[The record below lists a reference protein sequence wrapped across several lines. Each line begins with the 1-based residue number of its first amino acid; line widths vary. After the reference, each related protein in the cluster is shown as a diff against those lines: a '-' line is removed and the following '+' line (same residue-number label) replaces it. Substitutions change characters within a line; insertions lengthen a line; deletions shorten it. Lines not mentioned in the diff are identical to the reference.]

1 MPPRRLVSPAAIAAR
16 LCLLIL
22 LVAAVPDAAA
32 QRATLRGFVLDA
44 DSREALPAV
53 NVIAVD
59 ASGALEGT
67 ATDNDGFYT
76 LAGLAPGTYT
86 VRASYL
92 GYDAAE
98 VEVTLEGGE
107 LRQLH
112 LELAP
117 TQQTLGEVT
126 VESERTSG
134 AANVRAGVQSIRP
147 ADIRLVPAPDVSGD
161 LVSYLTTLP
170 GVVSTGDR
178 GGQLFIR
185 GGEPSQNEVLLDG
198 IPLFQPFHLLGFY
211 SAFPSDVLSRA
222 DVYAGGYNARYGGR
236 LSSVIDVATR
246 SGNKRRFLGAAS
258 VAPFVSAV
266 QLEGPLAR
274 DRASVLASA
283 RVSVIDQA
291 ASKLVDEPLPFSFGD
306 VFGKLHATPTPNS
319 QLSVTGIYTWD
330 KGTLGL
336 DSGAGAVGG
345 AAPSELRY
353 GNLGLGGRYLFVPS
367 AIPVLAE
374 ILVTFAQ
381 FESELGPEDVPDR
394 SSSVTRFGGQ
404 AHITYAL
411 RRMDLRAGAF
421 VRTTQLSSE
430 LGGAFQNVVG
440 QTDYVTE
447 AGLYVEP
454 DVQLGFGLRVAP
466 GLHLA
471 TSPNQNA
478 TFLEPRLRLVWNAG
492 VHEISAAGGLY
503 HQEIVGLSDRRDA
516 TSVFTAWTTAPF
528 GEPSRA
534 VHALAGYRITPTAWL
549 DLALEGFYKRMS
561 NLSVPEWSAFPRL
574 TTRLQPATG
583 EARGLDARAEIR
595 RGPVYVALN
604 YGYSAVEYEAE
615 GRNLELWYGTETLAY
630 RPPHDRRHQ
639 ANALVSVDV
648 FGFDVSARW
657 QFGSGLPYSQAIGF
671 DTFLLMD
678 GDTDVLGDPGSPR
691 VIYER
696 PYNAELP
703 TYHRL
708 DISVERLFDL
718 GAASVTAQAGLI
730 NAYDRSNL
738 FYYDVFTLRRVDQ
751 LPLIPSFGLK
761 VAFD

>member
-1 MPPRRLVSPAAIAAR
+1 MLLAAAA
-16 LCLLIL
+16 
-22 LVAAVPDAAA
+22 PEAAA

-53 NVIAVD
+53 NVVALD
-59 ASGALEGT
+59 ASGALEGS

-76 LAGLAPGTYT
+76 IAGLAAGTYT
-86 VRASYL
+86 VRATYL
-92 GYDAAE
+92 GYETAE
-98 VEVTLEGGE
+98 LEVTLEAGE
-107 LRQLH
+107 LRQLN
-112 LELAP
+112 LELEPADRH
-117 TQQTLGEVT
+117 LGEVT
-126 VESERTSG
+126 VESERSSG

-147 ADIRLVPAPDVSGD
+147 ADIQLVPTPDVSGD

-222 DVYAGGYNARYGGR
+222 DVYAGGYNARFGGR

-258 VAPFVSAV
+258 LAPFVSGL
-266 QLEGPLAR
+266 QLEGPLVR

-291 ASKLVDEPLPFSFGD
+291 ASHLIEEPLPFNFGD
-306 VFGKLHATPTPNS
+306 VFGKVHLTPTPSS
-319 QLSVTGIYTWD
+319 QLSVTGIHTWD
-330 KGTLGL
+330 RGRLGL
-336 DSGAGAVGG
+336 GAEGG
-345 AAPSELRY
+345 AEPSELRY

-374 ILVTFAQ
+374 VLVTFAQ
-381 FESELGPEDVPDR
+381 LDTELGPRNLPER

-411 RRMDLRAGAF
+411 RRMDLRLGAF
-421 VRTTQLSSE
+421 VHTTQLSSE
-430 LGGAFQNVVG
+430 LGGVFQNVQG
-440 QTDYVTE
+440 QTDYSTE

-454 DVQLGFGLRVAP
+454 DLRLPLGLRVAP

-471 TSPNQNA
+471 SSPNQNN
-478 TFLEPRLRLVWNAG
+478 TFLEPRLRVVWDLGA
-492 VHEISAAGGLY
+492 HEVSAAAGLY
-503 HQEIVGLSDRRDA
+503 HQEVIGLTDRRDA

-534 VHALAGYRITPTAWL
+534 VHALAGYRVTPAPWL
-549 DLALEGFYKRMS
+549 DLALEGFYKKMS
-561 NLSVPEWSAFPRL
+561 NLSVPEWTAYPRL
-574 TTRLQPATG
+574 TTRLQPASG

-615 GRNLELWYGTETLAY
+615 GRNLELWYGTETLTY

-639 ANALVSVDV
+639 ANALVSVDLY
-648 FGFDVSARW
+648 GFDLSARW
-657 QFGSGLPYSQAIGF
+657 QFGSGLPFSRALGF
-671 DTFLLMD
+671 DTFVLMD
-678 GDTDVLGDPGSPR
+678 GSTDPTTDPGAPR

-708 DISVERLFDL
+708 DLSVERDFYV
-718 GAASVTAQAGLI
+718 GAATVTAQAGLI
-730 NAYDRSNL
+730 NAYDRRNL
-738 FYYDVFTLRRVDQ
+738 FYYDVFTLRRADQ